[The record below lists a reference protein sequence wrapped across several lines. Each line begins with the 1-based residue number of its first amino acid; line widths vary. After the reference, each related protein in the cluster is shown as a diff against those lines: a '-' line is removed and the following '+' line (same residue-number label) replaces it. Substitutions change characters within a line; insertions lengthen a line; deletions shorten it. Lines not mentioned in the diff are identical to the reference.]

1 VRNLFEGSIVWTTMN
16 TLVILL
22 LLIVMLATAS
32 YWPTSD

>member
-1 VRNLFEGSIVWTTMN
+1 LQRSPVLLGVN

-22 LLIVMLATAS
+22 LLVVIAALAT

>member
-1 VRNLFEGSIVWTTMN
+1 MT

-22 LLIVMLATAS
+22 LLVVMLAIAS

>member
-1 VRNLFEGSIVWTTMN
+1 VKSVN

-22 LLIVMLATAS
+22 LLLVMLAVAS

>member
-1 VRNLFEGSIVWTTMN
+1 VN

-22 LLIVMLATAS
+22 LLLVMLAVAS